1 MEKCFLRMITK
12 TEFIKEM
19 TIFFKSVY
27 QNRSLIRLTGK
38 QQWGVEYFQL
48 VRKVKA

>member
-1 MEKCFLRMITK
+1 MEKCFLRMIPK
-12 TEFIKEM
+12 TQIIKEL
-19 TIFFKSVY
+19 TIFLKSVY
-27 QNRSLIRLTGK
+27 QKGSLKRLTGK